1 MCYLA
6 GGFLMVIVCDCGFS
20 GYVSLLW
27 FEIDCMGPGVGDFLH
42 DMDDGLDDGLD
53 DFSIDSSPCCILV
66 EQRKSEKQ
74 MSIQ

>member
-1 MCYLA
+1 
-6 GGFLMVIVCDCGFS
+6 MVIVLLAAFS

-42 DMDDGLDDGLD
+42 DLDDGLDDGLED
-53 DFSIDSSPCCILV
+53 GRVGFSIDSSPRCILV